1 MNIDSFIPLGDF
13 GVTMEDKELEEAL
26 AASIDESFNKSELDD
41 IMNEIENLEKEFSE
55 DSTGPSASGSDASL
69 ALEKANNNSLQEEI
83 DKEVQNFVEEVT
95 EQPVAEASEP
105 VAETTEPV
113 AEAPKEFSQDLID
126 QAFKDAA
133 PKSETAP
140 EPVAETA
147 ETTEMTSEQFD
158 ETPVEEPVMEEMDD
172 SDDEE
177 VAFTEEELADVTS
190 GLDDEYETDNVVPM
204 GQSTDVS
211 SSHSS
216 YESASQVD
224 FQASG
229 SMDLSV
235 NLNIAGQ
242 NAHMKVEN
250 GSLTVHLNGVNVT
263 ISEEEGC
270 SIKMAGGV
278 NFSVPLNVGEASKKA
293 S

>member
-1 MNIDSFIPLGDF
+1 MIIDSFIPLGDF

-55 DSTGPSASGSDASL
+55 DSNGPSASDSDASL

-83 DKEVQNFVEEVT
+83 DKEVQNFVEEVK
-95 EQPVAEASEP
+95 EQPVAETSEP

-133 PKSETAP
+133 PKSETA
-140 EPVAETA
+140 

-158 ETPVEEPVMEEMDD
+158 DTPVEEPVMEEMDD

>member
-55 DSTGPSASGSDASL
+55 DSNGPSASDGDASL

-95 EQPVAEASEP
+95 EQPVAETSEP

-133 PKSETAP
+133 PKSETA
-140 EPVAETA
+140 

-158 ETPVEEPVMEEMDD
+158 DTPVEEPVMEEMDD

-278 NFSVPLNVGEASKKA
+278 NFSVPLNVGESSKKA

>member
-1 MNIDSFIPLGDF
+1 MINDSFIPLGDF

-55 DSTGPSASGSDASL
+55 DSNGPSASGSDASL

-83 DKEVQNFVEEVT
+83 DKEVENFVEEVT
-95 EQPVAEASEP
+95 EQPIAETSEP

-113 AEAPKEFSQDLID
+113 AEAPKEFSQELID

-140 EPVAETA
+140 EPVAQ
-147 ETTEMTSEQFD
+147 TTEISSEQFD
-158 ETPVEEPVMEEMDD
+158 ETPVEEPVMEETDD
-172 SDDEE
+172 SNDEE

-204 GQSTDVS
+204 GQVSDVS

-242 NAHMKVEN
+242 NAHLKVEN

-278 NFSVPLNVGEASKKA
+278 NFSVPLNVSEASKKA

>member
-1 MNIDSFIPLGDF
+1 
-13 GVTMEDKELEEAL
+13 
-26 AASIDESFNKSELDD
+26 
-41 IMNEIENLEKEFSE
+41 
-55 DSTGPSASGSDASL
+55 
-69 ALEKANNNSLQEEI
+69 
-83 DKEVQNFVEEVT
+83 
-95 EQPVAEASEP
+95 
-105 VAETTEPV
+105 
-113 AEAPKEFSQDLID
+113 
-126 QAFKDAA
+126 
-133 PKSETAP
+133 
-140 EPVAETA
+140 
-147 ETTEMTSEQFD
+147 MTSEQFD

-204 GQSTDVS
+204 GQGTNVS
-211 SSHSS
+211 SSDST
-216 YESASQVD
+216 SQVD

>member
-55 DSTGPSASGSDASL
+55 DSNGPSASDSDASL

-83 DKEVQNFVEEVT
+83 DKEVQNFVEEVS
-95 EQPVAEASEP
+95 EQPVAETSEP
-105 VAETTEPV
+105 VAEITEPV

-133 PKSETAP
+133 PKSEITP

-204 GQSTDVS
+204 GQSTNVS
-211 SSHSS
+211 SSDST
-216 YESASQVD
+216 SQVD